1 MIVMEKKESVLG
13 FNRVFKKANESRQR
27 YRLFKGSAGSG
38 KSVNVAQMYAMML
51 GDPTYKGCN
60 LLCVRK
66 VNETNRNSTF
76 AELKGAIYRIYG
88 EDYEQYWHIT
98 ENPFLI
104 RSKVTGNEVIFRGV
118 NNAKD
123 REKVKSINFARG
135 KLTWIWIE
143 EATELL
149 ESDVDI
155 LDDRLRGELLNEN
168 AFYQI
173 TFTFNPIEDTHWIK
187 SKYFDIEHE
196 DVITNHSTYLQNRF
210 IDEAYHRRMQMRKE
224 RDYEGYKVYGLGEWG
239 AIGGNILKRFKI
251 KDFDRS
257 AQNFDAEYYGQDF
270 GFNHANVIL
279 DVRFYDGDIYIC
291 DEIYVHEHT
300 TDDVIALAE
309 KAKLDKTRRMW
320 CDSADPGAI
329 RTWRRAGYNA
339 VPVKKG
345 AGSVKAQIDFL
356 KRTRIFIHP
365 DCLNTIK
372 EIKQW
377 KYELDRKTNKYI
389 DKPVEVFDDAMAALR
404 YSVESIRNG
413 LKANRYD

>member
-1 MIVMEKKESVLG
+1 MQKKESIVG
-13 FNRVFKKANESRQR
+13 FNRVFKQANESRHR

-38 KSVNVAQMYAMML
+38 KSVNVAQMYIMML
-51 GDPTYKGCN
+51 GDPAYKGCN

-76 AELKGAIYRIYG
+76 AELKGAIFRIYG

-123 REKVKSINFARG
+123 REKVKSITFTRG
-135 KLTWIWIE
+135 KLTWIWVE
-143 EATELL
+143 ESTELL
-149 ESDVDI
+149 ESDIDI
-155 LDDRLRGELLNEN
+155 LDDRLRGQLEGDN
-168 AFYQI
+168 AFYQM

-187 SKYFDIEHE
+187 AKYFDIEHP
-196 DVITNHSTYLQNRF
+196 DIFTCHSTYQTNRF
-210 IDEAYHRRMQMRKE
+210 IDAAYHRRMMMRKE
-224 RDYEGYKVYGLGEWG
+224 RDPEGYKVYGEGEWG
-239 AIGGNILKRFKI
+239 SIGGNILKKYKIHDFNRSESRF
-251 KDFDRS
+251 DSLF
-257 AQNFDAEYYGQDF
+257 YGQDF

-279 DVRFYDGDIYIC
+279 DVRFYDGELYIC

-300 TDDVIALAE
+300 TDDVIALAKE
-309 KAKLDKTRRMW
+309 KKLDKTRRMW
-320 CDSADPGAI
+320 SDSADPGAI

-356 KRTRIFIHP
+356 KKTRIHIHP
-365 DCLNTIK
+365 DCYNTIK

-377 KYELDRKTNKYI
+377 KYELDRKTNKYT

-404 YSVESIRNG
+404 YAIETIRQG
-413 LKANRYD
+413 TATNRYD